1 MSEASPSESYSV
13 VVTGKIAEGF
23 ELSQVKG
30 NVGKLFKLDD
40 AKVEKLFAG
49 KPVAIRRGV
58 EKGQA
63 LKLRAALAKAGAI
76 AAVKVARSK
85 AVEEQAVQTVDE
97 TATVEAPVVSS
108 NIEISAGTSVETSVQ
123 TPTEITCPRCGHEQA
138 FATACSSCKMDLTL
152 HLQRLKR
159 KEEMRAFRRQQAG

>member
-1 MSEASPSESYSV
+1 MSEASQSESYSV

-30 NVGKLFKLDD
+30 NVGKLFKLEDSQ
-40 AKVEKLFAG
+40 VEKLFSG

-63 LKLRAALAKAGAI
+63 LKLRSALAKAGAI
-76 AAVKVARSK
+76 AAVKVARAK
-85 AVEEQAVQTVDE
+85 ATEEKSVEEPVKESVQE
-97 TATVEAPVVSS
+97 PVVERATAVTAETQ
-108 NIEISAGTSVETSVQ
+108 NPAEIS
-123 TPTEITCPRCGHEQA
+123 CPRCGHEQA
-138 FATACSSCKMDLTL
+138 FTTACGSCKMDLTL

-159 KEEMRAFRRQQAG
+159 KEEMRAFRRQQEA